1 MRLNNCHRWGSVLV
15 LCVLALGMAT
25 LATAQ
30 GIFSSVEQP
39 TTTASTTS
47 SNPDVTQL
55 EKELQDK
62 RKKIGDIQKKIEEYR
77 KDIERFHGKALT
89 LQNQLSVLR
98 NRIESAKLKIDETQ
112 DKIDENTLERTVLD
126 KKLSATQA
134 DLSHQKEMLAVILR
148 IYHRE
153 EDPSIVEVL
162 VRESTLASY
171 FDALE
176 GNRQLEST
184 MNQTISKIEELLSAY
199 QLEQAALAQ
208 KHIDLQRLQAE
219 LTDRR
224 LALTSEE
231 ITRQNILTQ
240 TRQTEKGFQTFL
252 SKARAEEL
260 QAEQDVNKLE
270 NTIRAKLKQ
279 KGLDSK
285 LSPDGAVSFVWPVPK
300 SGISAYFHDPDY
312 PYRNVFE
319 HPAIDIRT
327 LIGGKSS
334 NGVPVRAAA
343 SGYVARARDGGAK
356 GYSYIMLIHN
366 NQYSTVYG
374 HVSRLDVDEDEFV
387 TQGQVIGLSGGAPGT
402 RGAGTLTTGPHMHFE
417 VRKEGI
423 PVNPLDYLP

>member
-1 MRLNNCHRWGSVLV
+1 MTALIMSVV
-15 LCVLALGMAT
+15 FMTTVTVVG
-25 LATAQ
+25 AQ
-30 GIFSSVEQP
+30 GIFSNTSPSAVDP
-39 TTTASTTS
+39 STVS
-47 SNPDVTQL
+47 EVADL
-55 EKELQDK
+55 EKSLQDK
-62 RKKIGDIQKKIEEYR
+62 RKSIEAIQKKIEGYR
-77 KDIERFHGKALT
+77 KDIERYHGKALT

-134 DLSHQKEMLAVILR
+134 DLSHQKEILAVILR

-171 FDALE
+171 FDAIE

-184 MNQTISKIEELLSAY
+184 MNQTITTIEELLTSY

-231 ITRQNILTQ
+231 ITRQNILAQ

-356 GYSYIMLIHN
+356 GYSYIMIIHN

-374 HVSRLDVDEDEFV
+374 HVSRIDVDEDEFV
-387 TQGQVIGLSGGAPGT
+387 TQGQVIGLSGGSPGT
-402 RGAGTLTTGPHMHFE
+402 RGAGNLTTGPHLHFE

>member
-1 MRLNNCHRWGSVLV
+1 MRLNNSHKWGIVVSILVIAAGLMSV
-15 LCVLALGMAT
+15 T
-25 LATAQ
+25 RAQ
-30 GIFSSVEQP
+30 SVSS
-39 TTTASTTS
+39 TNTS
-47 SNPDVTQL
+47 AIDTSDL
-55 EKELQDK
+55 EKQLQDK
-62 RKKIGDIQKKIEEYR
+62 RKSIEDIQKKIEGYR
-77 KDIERFHGKALT
+77 KDIERYQGKALT
-89 LQNQLSVLR
+89 LQNQLSVIR
-98 NRIESAKLKIDETQ
+98 SRIESAKLKIDETQ
-112 DKIDENTLERTVLD
+112 DTIDENTLERTVLD
-126 KKLSATQA
+126 KKLAATHA
-134 DLSHQKEMLAVILR
+134 DLEHQKEMLAVLLR
-148 IYHRE
+148 LYHRE
-153 EDPSIVEVL
+153 DDPSIVEVF
-162 VRESTLASY
+162 VRESTIASY

-184 MNQTISKIEELLSAY
+184 MNQTITHIEELLATY
-199 QLEQAALAQ
+199 QLEQSALAQ
-208 KHIDLQRLQAE
+208 KHIDLQRLHAE

-231 ITRQNILTQ
+231 ITQQNILTQ

-260 QAEQDVNKLE
+260 VAEQDVNKLE

-285 LSPDGAVSFVWPVPK
+285 LSPDGAVSFVWPVPNA
-300 SGISAYFHDPDY
+300 GIAAYFHDPDY

-327 LIGGKSS
+327 VIGGKSS

-343 SGYVARARDGGAK
+343 SGYVARARDGGSK
-356 GYSYIMLIHN
+356 GYSYIMIIHN

-374 HVSRLDVDEDEFV
+374 HVSRIDVNEDDFV

-402 RGAGTLTTGPHMHFE
+402 HGAGNLTTGPHLHFE